1 MNHGPQDWKSAAANQ
16 LHRMGLDDSAR
27 ALYGI
32 KKRQTPVDERQ
43 AYEWREEA
51 ERRARR
57 NRRPASFLA
66 WLRTLL
72 WR

>member
-51 ERRARR
+51 ERRAKR
-57 NRRPASFLA
+57 NRRPA
-66 WLRTLL
+66 
-72 WR
+72 